1 MTTPKRHFPPPP
13 PLAPD
18 PPGLWRRVPP
28 AIFPPI
34 MGLFGLG
41 LAWRA
46 LGATLPAVAGLAE
59 AFLGAVI
66 LLFVFAAVAW
76 ASKPLRRPAVLVE
89 ELRVLP
95 GRAGVA
101 AAVLCVFLTASVM
114 VPYAPGL
121 ALVLAWA
128 GIALLAGL
136 GVMVA
141 RAFLAGPEEARVVT
155 PVFHLVFVG
164 FILAPLAL
172 VPLEQA
178 AVSAVIFWL
187 TLAVAAL
194 IWAESLRQ
202 IVTRVPP
209 APLRPLLAIHLAPLS
224 LFATVA
230 ALLGW
235 TALALAFAL
244 AGLALL
250 AVLVASARWLL
261 AAGFTPLWGALTFPL
276 AALASA
282 VLQAVPDPA
291 GLWLGSALVLAA
303 TGLNVPVAAKVLQAW
318 SKGELAAKTNAATV

>member
-1 MTTPKRHFPPPP
+1 MTPPKRHFPPPP
-13 PLAPD
+13 PLTPD

-46 LGATLPAVAGLAE
+46 LGTALPAVAGLAE
-59 AFLGAVI
+59 LFLGGV
-66 LLFVFAAVAW
+66 LLVFAFAAVAW
-76 ASKPLRRPAVLVE
+76 ASKPLRRPGVLVE

-101 AAVLCVFLTASVM
+101 AGVLCVILAAAVL

-121 ALVLAWA
+121 ALALAWA
-128 GIALLAGL
+128 GMALLAGL
-136 GVMVA
+136 GVLVA

-164 FILAPLAL
+164 YILAPLAL
-172 VPLEQA
+172 VPLGQGGVA
-178 AVSAVIFWL
+178 AAIYAL
-187 TLAVAAL
+187 TLIVAAL

-202 IVTRVPP
+202 IATRIPP
-209 APLRPLLAIHLAPLS
+209 APLRPLLAIHLAPVS

-230 ALLGW
+230 ALPGW
-235 TALALAFAL
+235 SGVALAFAL

-250 AVLVASARWLL
+250 AVFLASARWLL
-261 AAGFTPLWGALTFPL
+261 EAGFTPLWGALTFPL

-282 VLQAVPDPA
+282 VLRAVPDPA
-291 GLWLGSALVLAA
+291 GLWLGAALVVAA
-303 TGLNVPVAAKVLQAW
+303 TGLNIPVAVKVLRLWAQ
-318 SKGELAAKTNAATV
+318 GGLAARTNVATV